1 MIDFESDSIFKL
13 KPIDFDDILESI
25 NLFLIEGE
33 TVFAAFKSIRDQLIF
48 TNKRVISVNVQGL
61 TGSKIDYTSLPYN
74 KVQTFSVETSGTF
87 DRDCEIQLYLSS
99 VGCVTFEIKGDF
111 DIVAFNKMI
120 STYVLG

>member
-1 MIDFESDSIFKL
+1 MIDFEGASVFKL
-13 KPIDFDDILESI
+13 KPIEHHKMLEPI
-25 NLFLIEGE
+25 NLFLIEDE
-33 TVFAAFKSIRDQLIF
+33 TVFAVFKSIRDQLVF
-48 TNKRVISVNVQGL
+48 TNKRVIAANVQGL

-99 VGCVTFEIKGDF
+99 VGCVSFEIKGDF